1 MIGELSL
8 YGIYFPAIL
17 LPMLLA
23 FVLSSGVRL
32 LLSWLGFYRLV
43 WHRFL
48 FNFALY
54 VIVLGGTVAL
64 TGWWQS

>member
-1 MIGELSL
+1 MIGEISL

-23 FVLSSGVRL
+23 FMLCSGLRL
-32 LLSWLGFYRLV
+32 LLNWLGFYRLV
-43 WHRFL
+43 WHRSL